1 MDCLITKLKATV
13 ANDNLP
19 FFDSVNIYPKQSDL
33 YMYKLTIVSRTPVTV
48 DAFGSYYFSTTFGG
62 EHITTYT
69 SNNLVLYLP
78 GIDGKV
84 RINNK
89 GEITQFK
96 CEKIKQS
103 DGTGWYQDPLP
114 VVDVAELASSP
125 VTAFVVGGCGYGDFS
140 SVVDMDTCTNVYFG
154 YSSYDNAS
162 IAYLPKNATNY
173 ALQECNLGGNIA
185 LLGRCSKFRTIYL
198 NPDITGTVE
207 ELVAS
212 FVANGR
218 TTTIGAGK
226 GNITIRYASSS
237 NTFGGYTLSA
247 SSFVL
252 DFNGTSYIVVTSG
265 TTVYAK
271 GATAEEI
278 AQWEADGKT
287 VVVVS

>member
-13 ANDNLP
+13 VNDNLP
-19 FFDSVNIYPKQSDL
+19 FFDSVNIYPKQSDT
-33 YMYKLTIVSRTPVTV
+33 YMYKLTIVSSTAVTV
-48 DAFGSYYFSTTFGG
+48 TAFGNYYFSTTYGG
-62 EHITTYT
+62 EHITTHT
-69 SNNLVLYLP
+69 GNNFELWLP
-78 GIDGKV
+78 GLDGKV
-84 RINNK
+84 RISNK
-89 GEITQFK
+89 GAITTFK
-96 CEKIKQS
+96 CQKYKQ

-114 VVDVAELASSP
+114 VVNVSELASSP
-125 VTAFVVGGCGYGDFS
+125 LTAFETGGCGYGDFS

-154 YSSYDNAS
+154 YSSYDNPS
-162 IAYLPKNATNY
+162 IAYLPKNANNY

-185 LLGRCSKFRTIYL
+185 LLGRCSKFRSIYL
-198 NPDITGTVE
+198 NPNITGTIE

-237 NTFGGYTLSA
+237 NTFGGHVLSR

-252 DFNGTSYIVVTSG
+252 DFDGTSYVVVTSG